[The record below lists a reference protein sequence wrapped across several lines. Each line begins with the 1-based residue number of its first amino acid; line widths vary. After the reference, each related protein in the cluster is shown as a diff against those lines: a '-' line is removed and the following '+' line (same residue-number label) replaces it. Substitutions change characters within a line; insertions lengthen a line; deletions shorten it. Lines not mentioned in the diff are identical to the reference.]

1 MEADSRYERYGS
13 IGQREQTGKAGKNKN
28 RKKIAKN
35 VKEVDF
41 LIDRTENINR
51 EKIRE
56 KSDEVMTLGKKK
68 DNLIKAV
75 SEFREADYSAAPELG
90 EIYRR
95 LSGGRKQFEEA
106 LEKDISAVM
115 QISALDLTLRHYV
128 EGMLSVSHGVADSSE
143 IIFEAA
149 AETSEAA
156 EQVNSQHEDLTKTII
171 EASSETD
178 AVYKKIEEGQGELT
192 VIKELSSQAISISEE
207 MHKDM
212 DVLQGVIQRMNE
224 VIAGINAISSQ
235 TNLLALNASI
245 EAARAGEAGKGFA
258 VVADEIRGLAEETQK
273 LTGNM
278 GQFVTEIKTASQKS
292 VDSAANT
299 IRALGDITE
308 RIGNVWELN
317 HENQEHV
324 SKVNESVSSLA
335 AVSEEISSSMVEMES
350 QTFQIRQQCEQ
361 LKENAGEMRDI
372 SKELRKSIT
381 PVEEIEKELDG
392 AAKVLGKMTDDP
404 FFRLE
409 RTEFAKYIE
418 KAITA
423 HQNWLDGL
431 KNMVSEHMV
440 LPLQLDSSKCGFGH
454 FYNAMTPKTPELRPV
469 WDPLAA
475 KHKKFHGYGADVIK
489 ALMNEDYTKAEQLY
503 REAEE
508 YSKELLA
515 DLKQMKQIAES

>member
-1 MEADSRYERYGS
+1 MA
-13 IGQREQTGKAGKNKN
+13 
-28 RKKIAKN
+28 
-35 VKEVDF
+35 
-41 LIDRTENINR
+41 
-51 EKIRE
+51 
-56 KSDEVMTLGKKK
+56 LGKKK

-75 SEFREADYSAAPELG
+75 SELREADYSAVPELEG
-90 EIYRR
+90 MYRR
-95 LSGGRKQFEEA
+95 LSGGRKQFQGA
-106 LEKDISAVM
+106 LEKDMSAVM
-115 QISALDLTLRHYV
+115 QISALDLTLRHHV
-128 EGMLSVSHGVADSSE
+128 DGMLAASHGVADSSE
-143 IIFEAA
+143 IIFGAA

-171 EASSETD
+171 EASGETD
-178 AVYKKIEEGQGELT
+178 AVYKKIEAGQGELT
-192 VIKELSSQAISISEE
+192 AIKELSDQAISISEE
-207 MHKDM
+207 MQKDM
-212 DVLQGVIQRMNE
+212 DVLQDVIQRMNE

-245 EAARAGEAGKGFA
+245 EAARAGEAGRGFA

-278 GQFVTEIKTASQKS
+278 GLFVTEIKTASQKS
-292 VDSAANT
+292 VDSTANT

-308 RIGNVWELN
+308 RIGNVWEIN

-335 AVSEEISSSMVEMES
+335 AVSEEISSSMVEMEN

-372 SKELRKSIT
+372 SEELQKSIA
-381 PVEEIEKELDG
+381 PVVEIEKELDG
-392 AAKVLGKMTDDP
+392 ATKILGKMADDR

-409 RTEFAKYIE
+409 CAEFAKYID

-423 HQNWLDGL
+423 HRNWLGSL
-431 KNMVSEHMV
+431 KTMVEEHMV

-454 FYNAMTPKTPELRPV
+454 FYYAMEPNLPELRPI
-469 WDPLAA
+469 WDPLAE
-475 KHKKFHGYGADVIK
+475 KHKKFHEYGADVIK
-489 ALMNEDYTKAEQLY
+489 ALMNEDYAKAEQFY

-508 YSKELLA
+508 YSEKLLA
-515 DLKQMKQIAES
+515 DLKKMKQIAES